1 MSNRKIQIIK
11 ELLDKKEITFEQALL
26 LLDIKIEELS
36 SPINLGITNCQ
47 GNCDNC
53 TCKK

>member
-1 MSNRKIQIIK
+1 MSNIKIQIIK

-26 LLDIKIEELS
+26 LLDIKIEGLS

>member
-1 MSNRKIQIIK
+1 MLHRKIQIIK

-26 LLDIKIEELS
+26 LLDVKIEEVI
-36 SPINLGITNCQ
+36 PVNLGTNNCQ